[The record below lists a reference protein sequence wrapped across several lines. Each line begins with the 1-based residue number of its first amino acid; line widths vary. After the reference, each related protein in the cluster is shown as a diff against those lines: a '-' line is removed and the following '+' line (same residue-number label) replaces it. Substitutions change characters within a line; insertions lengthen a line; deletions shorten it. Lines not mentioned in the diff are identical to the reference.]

1 MSPLCSPLCCEDPD
15 GYNASVF
22 ESCDYCG
29 GNHVPK
35 LINVHNPQQTMQLA
49 QEYVKTYILMPSGLL
64 GLVCV
69 IGAVGG
75 LAYQWIG
82 TDSYSWETFYQSS
95 ALFISGLG
103 LGAVQTLYQR
113 YLLREFPEVLAARMK
128 EGLSRQRG
136 TLKKRSEATTIEH
149 PGRQFVPFAY
159 LLGVILLVG
168 GTIATFAYERVS
180 IVPALLMPWAGYYWA
195 RLFLWR
201 RVIKLGKVE
210 K

>member
-1 MSPLCSPLCCEDPD
+1 LTIAE
-15 GYNASVF
+15 
-22 ESCDYCG
+22 

-35 LINVHNPQQTMQLA
+35 LINVQHPQQTMQQA

-64 GLVCV
+64 GLICV

-75 LAYQWIG
+75 LAYQWLA
-82 TDSYSWETFYQSS
+82 TDSYSWDTFYQSS
-95 ALFISGLG
+95 ALFMSGVGLG
-103 LGAVQTLYQR
+103 VAQTLYQR
-113 YLLREFPEVLAARMK
+113 YLLREFPEVLAARMR

-136 TLKKRSEATTIEH
+136 TLKKRSDATTIEH
-149 PGRQFVPFAY
+149 PGCQFVPFAY
-159 LLGVILLVG
+159 LLGGLLLVG
-168 GTIATFAYERVS
+168 GTIAAFAYERVS
-180 IVPALLMPWAGYYWA
+180 IVPAILMPWAGYYWA